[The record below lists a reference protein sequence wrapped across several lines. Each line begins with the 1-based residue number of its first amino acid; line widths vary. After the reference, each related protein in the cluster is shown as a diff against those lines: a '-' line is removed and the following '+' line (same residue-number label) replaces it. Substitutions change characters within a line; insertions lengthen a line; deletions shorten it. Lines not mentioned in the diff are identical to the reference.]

1 MIIGNVKQIEVGNHE
16 RMATKA
22 TNRVFEAIEE
32 AQWDML
38 LACSAVGLALFGL
51 VMVYSASGAVTTGKF
66 GGSFYF
72 VLRQIAWAV
81 AGIVAMLILMRI
93 DYQRYA
99 SPMLILLLL
108 VVSVGLLLAVF
119 FFDARNGAKRWITF
133 GSFSAQ
139 PSELA
144 KLAFIAFMAYFLT
157 RRNEDDEQGSFQ
169 ATFVPAA
176 VVAGMLMALILK
188 EPDLGTALMIGIIF
202 VVMMMVGKVPIWHLL
217 VLILPVIP
225 IGWFLLWRV
234 EFRQKRLLAFLNPE
248 ADPQGAG
255 YQILQSLYAVGSGGI
270 SGVGLGSGKQKLGYL
285 PEARTDFIFAVI
297 GEELGFIGSVL
308 VVIVFGI
315 LLWRCLKASFRAP
328 DQFGQLLGIGLT
340 TMLIA
345 QAFFNISVVLSLVP
359 TKGIP
364 LPFVSAGG
372 SSLLFALA
380 AVGVL
385 LNISE
390 QARQQ

>member
-1 MIIGNVKQIEVGNHE
+1 
-16 RMATKA
+16 MATKT
-22 TNRVFEAIEE
+22 TNRVFDAIEE
-32 AQWDML
+32 VQWDML

-51 VMVYSASGAVTTGKF
+51 VMVYSASGAVPTDKF
-66 GGSFYF
+66 GGSFHF
-72 VLRQIAWAV
+72 ALRQLAWAA
-81 AGIVAMLILMRI
+81 AGIVAMLVLMRI

-108 VVSVGLLLAVF
+108 AVSVVLLLAVF
-119 FFDARNGAKRWITF
+119 FFKARNGAHRWITF
-133 GSFSAQ
+133 GSLSAQ

-144 KLAFIAFMAYFLT
+144 KLAFIAFMAYFLA

-169 ATFVPAA
+169 ATFIPAA
-176 VVAGMLMALILK
+176 VVTGMLMALILK
-188 EPDLGTALMIGIIF
+188 EPDLGTAMMIGIIF
-202 VVMMMVGKVPIWHLL
+202 VVMMMVGKVPLWHLL
-217 VLILPVIP
+217 ALALPVTL
-225 IGWFLLWRV
+225 IGWVYIWMTP
-234 EFRQKRLLAFLNPE
+234 FRRGRITAFLNPE

-308 VVIVFGI
+308 VVVVFGI

-328 DQFGQLLGIGLT
+328 DRFGQLLGIGLT
-340 TMLIA
+340 TMLVA
-345 QAFFNISVVLSLVP
+345 QAFFNMSVVLSLVP

>member
-1 MIIGNVKQIEVGNHE
+1 
-16 RMATKA
+16 MATKT
-22 TNRVFEAIEE
+22 TNRVFDAIEE

-51 VMVYSASGAVTTGKF
+51 AMVYSASGAVPTDKF
-66 GGSFYF
+66 GGSFHF
-72 VLRQIAWAV
+72 ALRQLAWAV
-81 AGIVAMLILMRI
+81 AGIIAMLVLMRI

-99 SPMLILLLL
+99 SPTLILLLL
-108 VVSVGLLLAVF
+108 GVSVVLLLAVF
-119 FFDARNGAKRWITF
+119 FFKARNGAQRWIAF
-133 GSFSAQ
+133 GPLSGQ

-157 RRNEDDEQGSFQ
+157 RRNEDDEQSSFQ

-202 VVMMMVGKVPIWHLL
+202 VVMMMVGKVPLWHLL
-217 VLILPVIP
+217 MLALPVAL
-225 IGWFLLWRV
+225 IGWVYIWMTP
-234 EFRQKRLLAFLNPE
+234 FRRGRILAFLHPE
-248 ADPQGAG
+248 DDPQGAG
-255 YQILQSLYAVGSGGI
+255 YQILQSLYAVGSGGV
-270 SGVGLGSGKQKLGYL
+270 SGLGLGSGKQKLGYL

-297 GEELGFIGSVL
+297 AEELGFIGSVL
-308 VVIVFGI
+308 VVVVFGI

-345 QAFFNISVVLSLVP
+345 QAFFNMSVVLSLVP

>member
-1 MIIGNVKQIEVGNHE
+1 
-16 RMATKA
+16 MAKA
-22 TNRVFEAIEE
+22 ITTNKVFEAIEE

-51 VMVYSASGAVTTGKF
+51 VMVYSASGAVPTDKF

-81 AGIVAMLILMRI
+81 AGIIAMLILMRI

-108 VVSVGLLLAVF
+108 TVSVVLLLAVF
-119 FFDARNGAKRWITF
+119 FFPARNGAHRWITF
-133 GSFSAQ
+133 GAFSAQ

-144 KLAFIAFMAYFLT
+144 KLAFIAFLAYFLA
-157 RRNEDDEQGSFQ
+157 RRNEDDEQRNFQ
-169 ATFVPAA
+169 ATFLPAA
-176 VVAGMLMALILK
+176 VVAGILMALIVK

-202 VVMMMVGKVPIWHLL
+202 VVMMWVGRVPTWHLL
-217 VLILPVIP
+217 LLALPVIP
-225 IGWFLLWRV
+225 IGWYLVWHV
-234 EFRQKRLLAFLNPE
+234 GFRQKRLLAFLNPE

-255 YQILQSLYAVGSGGI
+255 YQILQSLYAVGSGGL

-308 VVIVFGI
+308 VVVVFGI
-315 LLWRCLKASFRAP
+315 LLWRCLQASFRAP

-345 QAFFNISVVLSLVP
+345 QAFFNMSVVLSLVP

-390 QARQQ
+390 QARRE